1 MTKIHMLMGA
11 LASLALATPV
21 AAQTVQFQSTPTS
34 NTCGYPWVLTLQPAP
49 TIQLAPHGA
58 ATVITKNVSG
68 AQTPNG
74 LFTPAANRV
83 VPPGNLCFFEQCN
96 AATITLT
103 CASIGKGAAAKKP
116 NGPGKFSVTF
126 NAKKKAMKDAKE
138 SKEEAKEEKHEDK
151 K

>member
-1 MTKIHMLMGA
+1 MTKTHMLIGAFAGLA
-11 LASLALATPV
+11 LASPA
-21 AAQTVQFQSTPTS
+21 AAQVIQFQATPTS

-74 LFTPAANRV
+74 LFTPAAGRV
-83 VPPGNLCFFEQCN
+83 IPPGNLCFFEQCN
-96 AATITLT
+96 LATITLT
-103 CASIGKGAAAKKP
+103 CAPIGKGAAAKKP
-116 NGPGKFSVTF
+116 MGPGKFSVTF
-126 NAKKKAMKDAKE
+126 NAKKKMKGEKAAKD
-138 SKEEAKEEKHEDK
+138 EAKEEKEEK